1 MIPIKIDS
9 AWQGTS
15 DCRSCG
21 IRDMVLFAD
30 LNEQDFSQ
38 IHTPI
43 DDLVF
48 PADVMLYAEGEQA
61 LRDLQPL
68 DGESKYRMST
78 FYQKQRRQFVETPVI
93 DEKGNVHMVKV
104 KAK

>member
-15 DCRSCG
+15 DCRNCG

-30 LNEQDFSQ
+30 LNEQDFAQ

-48 PADVMLYAEGEQA
+48 PPAAVLYTEGEQA
-61 LRDLQPL
+61 L
-68 DGESKYRMST
+68 GIFTSAVG
-78 FYQKQRRQFVETPVI
+78 RQCVAA
-93 DEKGNVHMVKV
+93 GNLLASERTIEAMVP
-104 KAK
+104 AF